1 MYKVL
6 SKLITFLVLRI
17 NSLFTQQNYQDKHHS
32 RKYYIRPKSIQFRI
46 HTKNII
52 TYYAHHIYTLY
63 IYILYT
69 DGMKTYIENLN
80 IIRD

>member
-6 SKLITFLVLRI
+6 SKLITFSVLRI
-17 NSLFTQQNYQDKHHS
+17 NSLFIQQNYQDKHHS
-32 RKYYIRPKSIQFRI
+32 RKCYIRPKSIQFRI

-52 TYYAHHIYTLY
+52 TYY
-63 IYILYT
+63 IYI